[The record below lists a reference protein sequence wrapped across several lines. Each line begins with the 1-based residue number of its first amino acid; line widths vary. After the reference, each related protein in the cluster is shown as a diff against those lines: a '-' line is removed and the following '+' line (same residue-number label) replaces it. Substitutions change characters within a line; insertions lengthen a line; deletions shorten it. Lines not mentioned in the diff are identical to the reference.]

1 MLNATLTNEERDHWL
16 DRMAQEISR
25 RRLETPAIFA
35 LELHRPLAFLGSQ
48 ALLVAMPFFAGLVGP
63 ANVQKFSQLME
74 DRQNIDRLLDRLE
87 VLAAE
92 RTQAAT
98 TKQEASN
105 AP

>member
-1 MLNATLTNEERDHWL
+1 MLEAKLTNEERDQWL

-25 RRLETPAIFA
+25 RRLEAPAAFA

-74 DRQNIDRLLDRLE
+74 DRRNIDRLLDRIEL
-87 VLAAE
+87 LAAE
-92 RTQAAT
+92 RNHAPSPNR
-98 TKQEASN
+98 EASD
-105 AP
+105 AS